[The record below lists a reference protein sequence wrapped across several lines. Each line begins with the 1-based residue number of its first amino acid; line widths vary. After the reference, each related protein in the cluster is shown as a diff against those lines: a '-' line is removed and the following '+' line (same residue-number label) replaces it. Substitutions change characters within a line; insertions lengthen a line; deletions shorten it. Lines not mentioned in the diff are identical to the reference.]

1 MQNAASCFRKQRT
14 IEEAMEVSKKTAK
27 KTAKNEKI
35 KISYIAHIYYI

>member
-27 KTAKNEKI
+27 NEKI